1 MPIYETADKF
11 EDLTPS
17 PGARLGGALGSGFSK
32 GIESGLTLL
41 AKDRLDQMKHN
52 RLQSLLG
59 DLGSRGQSED
69 GDYST
74 QQLIVLDQLAPGSAK
89 LIQESQKVQREK
101 RKAKAAEEKSLSG
114 LQTAVNDMTSLI
126 DFTGPVKYA
135 KSFSPEVREKR
146 QMFDSLAIALEK
158 QAAGM
163 VGKGTLSKPRFEFLM
178 KTLPSSKKT
187 QAANRGALK
196 AWSQVLGV
204 DFPGTLEDE
213 SISETIELKKVEP
226 GTPVT
231 EEVVME
237 LKRRGLSQAQAKKK
251 LKQLGYEF

>member
-1 MPIYETADKF
+1 LTIYTTPEAF

-17 PGARLGGALGSGFSK
+17 FGENIGRQFSQ
-32 GIESGLTLL
+32 GLSSGLQLL
-41 AKDRLDQMKHN
+41 AQDRINKMKHE
-52 RLQSLLG
+52 RLKSLLG
-59 DLGSRGQSED
+59 EMGKEATGTPGE
-69 GDYST
+69 YSP
-74 QQLIVLDQLAPGSAK
+74 QELIVMEHLIPGSAK
-89 LIQESQKVQREK
+89 IFQEHQKVQREE
-101 RKAKAAEEKSLSG
+101 RKTKEAEAKSLEG
-114 LQTAVNDMTSLI
+114 LQSAVNDMTGLI
-126 DFTGPVKYA
+126 EFTGPLKYA

-163 VGKGTLSKPRFEFLM
+163 VGKGTLSQARFDFLM

-196 AWSQVLGV
+196 AWSHVLGI
-204 DFPGTLEDE
+204 DFPETLEDE
-213 SISETIELKKVEP
+213 SVSETIELKKVEP

-251 LKQLGYEF
+251 LKQLGYEL

>member
-1 MPIYETADKF
+1 MTIYTTPEAF

-17 PGARLGGALGSGFSK
+17 FGQNLGQQFSQ
-32 GIESGLTLL
+32 GISSGLQLL
-41 AKDRLDQMKHN
+41 AQDRINKMKHDRLK
-52 RLQSLLG
+52 SLLG
-59 DLGSRGQSED
+59 ELGSSQPHEGE
-69 GDYST
+69 YSP
-74 QQLIVLDQLAPGSAK
+74 QELVVMEQLIPGSAK
-89 LIQESQKVQREK
+89 IFQESQKVQREE
-101 RKAKAAEEKSLSG
+101 RKAKEAETKSLEG
-114 LQTAVNDMTSLI
+114 LQSAVNDMTDLI
-126 DFTGPVKYA
+126 KFTGPIKYA

-213 SISETIELKKVEP
+213 SVSETIELKKVEP

-237 LKRRGLSQAQAKKK
+237 LKRRGLSQSQAKKK